1 LFSHGFCW
9 PWYYQGKDIV
19 FRFIIEYSSLMD
31 FGPYQVII
39 IGYNN
44 GKMALWGEEKKSHF
58 VHMTLP
64 FLINIGFN
72 WSMSS
77 IPT

>member
-1 LFSHGFCW
+1 VEFEA
-9 PWYYQGKDIV
+9 
-19 FRFIIEYSSLMD
+19 R
-31 FGPYQVII
+31 
-39 IGYNN
+39 
-44 GKMALWGEEKKSHF
+44 EKKSHF

-77 IPT
+77 IPTYSFGCL